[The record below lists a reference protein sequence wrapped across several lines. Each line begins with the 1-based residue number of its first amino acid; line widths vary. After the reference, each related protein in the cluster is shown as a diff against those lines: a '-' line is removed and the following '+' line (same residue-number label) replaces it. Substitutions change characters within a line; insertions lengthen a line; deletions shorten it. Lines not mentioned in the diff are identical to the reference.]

1 MSKRYVHQ
9 VNDAAITTGAELKT
23 AAELNPSQYPIGGHY
38 MLLNGLFCIIQVN
51 DGTTVTV
58 GTVTVTV
65 P

>member
-9 VNDAAITTGAELKT
+9 VNDVTITTGALLK
-23 AAELNPSQYPIGGHY
+23 AEAELNPDQYPIGGHY

>member
-1 MSKRYVHQ
+1 MSKRFVHT
-9 VNDAAITTGAELKT
+9 VDDAAITTGALLKA
-23 AAELNPSQYPIGGHY
+23 AAELNPAQYPIGGHY
-38 MLLNGLFCIIQVN
+38 MLLNGLFCVIQVN

>member
-1 MSKRYVHQ
+1 MSKRYIHLV
-9 VNDAAITTGAELKT
+9 DDDAITTGALLKAMMETNPT
-23 AAELNPSQYPIGGHY
+23 AYPVGGHY
-38 MLLNGLFCIIQVN
+38 ALLNGLQCVVQVN